1 MIPMMEIFV
10 NDVAKEIPEGSTIQS
25 LVAVLGLSPAGLA
38 IALDDAVVP
47 RSQWA
52 TRIVHANARILVLTA
67 SQGG

>member
-1 MIPMMEIFV
+1 MMQIFV
-10 NDVAKEIPEGSTIQS
+10 NDVAKEIPEGSTLQS

-52 TRIVHANARILVLTA
+52 TRIVPAKARILLLTA